1 MKSQIYRVQID
12 QFEGPLDLLLYF
24 IRRDEIDIYDI
35 PISNI
40 TSEYLQIIEDM
51 KSMNLSIAGEFI
63 LMAATL
69 MRIKSKMLLPRPI
82 LDEDGELIDPRTQLV
97 EQLLEYQ
104 QYKDI
109 SIELSER
116 WNEQSTRHH
125 RGLAQ
130 KVEDTDNLELAF
142 KEVSLFDLAKYFK
155 EAMDRMPVITSYE
168 LKRDSM
174 SLDYKKEHILQSFD
188 GDGVLS
194 FKRLLSNCKD
204 KIEMIISFLA
214 LLDLIRLRKISV
226 FQNQL
231 FDSIE
236 IHRLEKN

>member
-40 TSEYLQIIEDM
+40 TSEYLQVIEDM

-104 QYKDI
+104 QYKDL
-109 SIELSER
+109 SIELSAR
-116 WNEQSTRHH
+116 WNEQSTRHS

-130 KVEDTDNLELAF
+130 EVEDTDNIELAF

-214 LLDLIRLRKISV
+214 LLDLIRLREISV

>member
-1 MKSQIYRVQID
+1 MKSQIYRVQLD

-40 TSEYLQIIEDM
+40 TSEYLQVIEDM

-69 MRIKSKMLLPRPI
+69 MRIKSKMLLPRQI
-82 LDEDGELIDPRTQLV
+82 LDEDGEPIDPRTQLV

-104 QYKDI
+104 QYKDL
-109 SIELSER
+109 SIELSAR
-116 WNEQSTRHH
+116 WNEQSTRHP
-125 RGLAQ
+125 RGLDQ
-130 KVEDTDNLELAF
+130 EVEDTDNIELAF

-214 LLDLIRLRKISV
+214 LLDLIRLREISV